1 MNILMNILMAL
12 GLLMMLIGNLIPS
25 LKKIE
30 NVYIDAVAKILQ
42 VVGAVVCLVG
52 IIGTPILVH

>member
-12 GLLMMLIGNLIPS
+12 GLLMVLIGNLIPS
-25 LKKIE
+25 LKKTE

>member
-1 MNILMNILMAL
+1 MV
-12 GLLMMLIGNLIPS
+12 LIGNLIPS
-25 LKKIE
+25 LKKTE